1 MWYWLLLWIVASG
14 CIVLGWCLRVGME
27 NANAGLEPE
36 LSRDLVFRWLLRME
50 KKERDAVLFSLVG
63 NIYDGGR

>member
-1 MWYWLLLWIVASG
+1 
-14 CIVLGWCLRVGME
+14 VGME